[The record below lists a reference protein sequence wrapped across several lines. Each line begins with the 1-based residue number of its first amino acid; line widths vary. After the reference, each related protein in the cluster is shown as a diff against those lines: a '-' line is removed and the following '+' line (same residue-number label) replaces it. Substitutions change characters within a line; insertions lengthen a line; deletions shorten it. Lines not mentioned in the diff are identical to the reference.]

1 MVVVT
6 GVFVVP
12 VVLVCWLTVVVV
24 WGMGLVVLVVL
35 DKHEVSDSGMIK
47 LRIPNLVVVFISQVY
62 SSA

>member
-1 MVVVT
+1 VVVVT

>member
-6 GVFVVP
+6 GVFVVA